1 MMGRDVS
8 ARDTAHEPGP
18 AAPHRLTREVLWF
31 VVIGAAST
39 GAGEITQ
46 DRGTGRQQVRET
58 GERHDT
64 NGGE

>member
-1 MMGRDVS
+1 M
-8 ARDTAHEPGP
+8 
-18 AAPHRLTREVLWF
+18 LWF

-64 NGGE
+64 NGVE